1 MLRIDSVSYN
11 SGAASVDDNDPNKVL
26 ATMNFSGDNY
36 NNYYFNVN
44 FTDTA
49 ALTNTTVDDD
59 FVEFKSRVAAALV
72 PSI

>member
-1 MLRIDSVSYN
+1 MLRVDSVSYN

-26 ATMNFSGDNY
+26 ATMNFNGDNHS
-36 NNYYFNVN
+36 NYYFYVN
-44 FTDTA
+44 FTDATA
-49 ALTNTTVDDD
+49 LSDTTVDDD